1 MVFSKLAKVLSQ
13 DRRLDKVIRIGVK
26 GKILTGEYQG
36 WYIFVDPA
44 IDAEDSDSPSFY
56 IYYSTDF
63 DFESKGEGYDDWVP
77 EYKDVEGYFR
87 LRNLEV
93 EWLSESSEDD
103 AK

>member
-1 MVFSKLAKVLSQ
+1 MIK
-13 DRRLDKVIRIGVK
+13 IRVK
-26 GKILTGEYQG
+26 GRILQGKHQG
-36 WYIFVDPA
+36 WYILVDPA

-77 EYKDVEGYFR
+77 EYEDLEPYF
-87 LRNLEV
+87 LGNGLV
-93 EWLSESSEDD
+93 VDWLSESSEDD